1 MTAALAVVADAAPL
15 PPVAPTL
22 RRTLDPACLNA
33 AANHPEVFPWL
44 GVTGEPGSLDL
55 SDLIANPANVA
66 LVTDHGGFLVHKVG
80 PGVYEVHSIFT
91 PEGRKGLT
99 RATAAGLRY
108 MFTATDA
115 LTIRTKVPACNAP
128 AAALAKASGFRET
141 FTRDAAWLAPDGSSC
156 GVSYQEI
163 TFDEWRARD
172 GSLVADGE
180 WFHDRLEA
188 AKRAQGSSLPVHPH
202 DESHERAVGAA
213 VQMLRAGNAEKAV
226 WLYNAWAGF
235 AGYAPLSLL
244 SLQPIIIDAADAV
257 VEVRNSDMEILLCR

>member
-1 MTAALAVVADAAPL
+1 MM
-15 PPVAPTL
+15 L
-22 RRTLDPACLNA
+22 RRTLDPACLND

-55 SDLIANPANVA
+55 SDLIRDPANVA
-66 LVTDHGGFLVHKVG
+66 LVTAHGGFLVQKVG
-80 PGVYEVHSIFT
+80 PGIYEVHSIFK
-91 PEGRKGLT
+91 PEGRKGLSK
-99 RATAAGLRY
+99 ATAEGLRY
-108 MFTATDA
+108 LFTATDA

-141 FTRDAAWLAPDGSSC
+141 FTREDAWTAPDGSPC
-156 GVSYQEI
+156 AVSYQEI

-172 GSLVADGE
+172 ATLLAEGE

-188 AKRAQGSSLPVHPH
+188 AKVAQGSALPVHPH

-226 WLYNAWAGF
+226 WLYNAWAAF
-235 AGYAPLSLL
+235 AGYAPLGLHST
-244 SLQPIIIDAADAV
+244 QPIILDVADAV
-257 VEVRNSDMEILLCR
+257 VEVRNSDMEVLLCR